1 MEETMHSESLF
12 HKDANSSLL
21 ASSLKVKV
29 NNTTIGVLVEM
40 LENDVIDLQPE
51 FQRNSNLYC

>member
-21 ASSLKVKV
+21 ASSLKVEVK
-29 NNTTIGVLVEM
+29 NTTIGVLVEM
-40 LENDVIDLQPE
+40 LENNVIDLQPE